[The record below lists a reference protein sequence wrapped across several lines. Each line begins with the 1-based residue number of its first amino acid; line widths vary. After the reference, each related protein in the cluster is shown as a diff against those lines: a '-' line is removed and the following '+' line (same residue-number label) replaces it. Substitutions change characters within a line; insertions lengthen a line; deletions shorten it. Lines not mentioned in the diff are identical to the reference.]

1 MPRTALHS
9 ASERPRACS
18 SLTHSLLTLLQVN
31 DKLHGMGSFGRD
43 DLALLQRFAVQ
54 CGISLRNAGSSASFQ
69 SASPTVGPSGAV
81 LSPQFGPKS
90 AAAAAAAAAAASQD
104 RAGRSSSPNSS
115 HSPEA
120 PPLGSSRRSRHKQ
133 RTEDVGL
140 QCNLLNA
147 PPLNKLKKDHE
158 LTKHERRP
166 GGGGANDGA
175 SANDGAN
182 DADDGANDAA
192 THLVVHQRYQES
204 VSAAADCR

>member
-1 MPRTALHS
+1 VPRTALHS

-120 PPLGSSRRSRHKQ
+120 PLGSSRRSRHKQ
-133 RTEDVGL
+133 RTEEVGL

-147 PPLNKLKKDHE
+147 PPLNKLKKELE

-166 GGGGANDGA
+166 GGGGGANDGANDANDGA
-175 SANDGAN
+175 SANDGA
-182 DADDGANDAA
+182 DDAA
-192 THLVVHQRYQES
+192 TPLVVHQRYQES

>member
-90 AAAAAAAAAAASQD
+90 AAAAAAAASQD

-120 PPLGSSRRSRHKQ
+120 PPIGSSRRSRHKQ

-182 DADDGANDAA
+182 DAA

>member
-1 MPRTALHS
+1 MQVLTTAPS
-9 ASERPRACS
+9 PFP
-18 SLTHSLLTLLQVN
+18 QVN

-43 DLALLQRFAVQ
+43 DLSLLQRFAIQ
-54 CGISLRNAGSSASFQ
+54 CGISLRNAGSSATFQ

-81 LSPQFGPKS
+81 LIPQFGPKS
-90 AAAAAAAAAAASQD
+90 AAAAAAAASQD

-120 PPLGSSRRSRHKQ
+120 PLGSSRRSRHKQ
-133 RTEDVGL
+133 RTEEVGL

-147 PPLNKLKKDHE
+147 PPLNKLKKELE

-166 GGGGANDGA
+166 GGGGAHDGA

-182 DADDGANDAA
+182 DAA
-192 THLVVHQRYQES
+192 TPLVVHQRYQES

>member
-1 MPRTALHS
+1 VQ
-9 ASERPRACS
+9 
-18 SLTHSLLTLLQVN
+18 LTHTLLLTLLQVN

-90 AAAAAAAAAAASQD
+90 AAAAAAAASQD

-120 PPLGSSRRSRHKQ
+120 PIGSSRRSRHKQ

-175 SANDGAN
+175 NDANDGASANDGA
-182 DADDGANDAA
+182 DDAA
-192 THLVVHQRYQES
+192 TPLVVHQRYQES

>member
-1 MPRTALHS
+1 MS
-9 ASERPRACS
+9 VQ
-18 SLTHSLLTLLQVN
+18 LTHSLLLTLLQVN

-69 SASPTVGPSGAV
+69 SASTAVLPSTVGPSGAV

-90 AAAAAAAAAAASQD
+90 AAAAAAAASQD

-115 HSPEA
+115 HSPEV
-120 PPLGSSRRSRHKQ
+120 PLGSSRRSRHKQ

-147 PPLNKLKKDHE
+147 PPLNKLKKELE

-166 GGGGANDGA
+166 GGGGGANDGANDANDGA
-175 SANDGAN
+175 SANDGA
-182 DADDGANDAA
+182 DDAA
-192 THLVVHQRYQES
+192 TPLVVHQRYQES